1 MGLFERLFKR
11 EIEETEEQGRILQI
25 VAVTGPEGVMGSRG
39 SGEGIWL
46 AGIMLTAW
54 RLSEPSAPVHE
65 EPKRLMLE
73 VDDEKLKWM
82 QRMVKKE
89 SVVRLK
95 VQEVAGGFWLE
106 EVLDSYCTDVEM
118 QEICRAQQEPVYYE
132 DQVLGSF
139 SLNRGTDSYEQVL
152 QQSGSEIRLTIENQ
166 DEEQMQLAMETAR
179 ILMKNLEFWMESA
192 AAYAADEL
200 LEAKNGQWL
209 EEGEEKLSREAF
221 LASLWLND
229 ILAKPG
235 GNFRFWYSDGEML
248 GGHSIYV
255 DGNVYGRFQGAGM

>member
-11 EIEETEEQGRILQI
+11 EIEETGEQGRILQI
-25 VAVTGPEGVMGSRG
+25 VAVTGPEGVTGNRG
-39 SGEGIWL
+39 SGESMWM

-95 VQEVAGGFWLE
+95 VREIAGGFWLE
-106 EVLDSYCTDVEM
+106 EVLESFCTDVEM
-118 QEICRAQQEPVYYE
+118 QEIGRKQQEPVYYE
-132 DQVLGSF
+132 DEVLGRF
-139 SLNRGTDSYEQVL
+139 CLNRATGFYEQTL
-152 QQSGSEIRLTIENQ
+152 HQSGSEVQLTIESQ
-166 DEEQMQLAMETAR
+166 EERLELALETAR
-179 ILMKNLEFWMESA
+179 ILMANLEFWMEAA
-192 AAYAADEL
+192 AAYAADQL
-200 LEAKNGQWL
+200 LDKKNSQWL
-209 EEGEEKLSREAF
+209 KEGEEKLSREAF

-248 GGHSIYV
+248 GGHTIYV
-255 DGNVYGRFQGAGM
+255 DGNVYGRFQGAGL